1 MDIDYADDSREDSVV
16 YTNGIVPDSIFTDG
30 CQWQIAGSDGTLTDV
45 VSGMA
50 IENDVTLIEKSV
62 EPNDQN
68 QLQSKRLNL
77 HQSRHRSQRLNLH
90 QSRHQNQFR
99 RWIGLHNSSWTWRI
113 CDKTIV
119 RDWAS
124 EWF

>member
-1 MDIDYADDSREDSVV
+1 MYYKWIIDYADDSREDSVV

-62 EPNDQN
+62 EPTPEPTPEQTPE
-68 QLQSKRLNL
+68 L

-99 RWIGLHNSSWTWRI
+99 RWIRFTQLQL
-113 CDKTIV
+113 DLK
-119 RDWAS
+119 DM
-124 EWF
+124 